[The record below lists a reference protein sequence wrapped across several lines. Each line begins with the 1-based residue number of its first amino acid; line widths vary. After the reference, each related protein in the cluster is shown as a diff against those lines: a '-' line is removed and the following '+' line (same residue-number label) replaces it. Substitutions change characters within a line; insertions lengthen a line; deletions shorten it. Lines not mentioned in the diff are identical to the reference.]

1 MNQLREALL
10 DPEAYLMKSPPIAP
24 ARSLAPGE
32 APVNAATVIA
42 YAAAQQNTR
51 IGTGAELPLPAMP
64 SQAKTMIA
72 TEQPRHT
79 AAHVVPEMQPPAA
92 TKMNTMRI
100 ATPLGYSSR
109 PPRRMWPI
117 VLVVGLLL
125 GLGGGAFAVAW
136 FGRKATGTAV
146 AEAGTPAGSAV
157 AVTPTRPD
165 AAAVPPPP
173 APVVV
178 DAAVAVVAKPDAAA
192 KTASVVIDSSPQGAE
207 VIGPDKK
214 VLGKTPARLT
224 LPVSD
229 LPQTFELKLSGYRH
243 KTEKVVVTG
252 NTVVNIPLER
262 APVVIQQPTHRGSAH
277 HSGADDLER
286 P

>member
-1 MNQLREALL
+1 
-10 DPEAYLMKSPPIAP
+10 
-24 ARSLAPGE
+24 
-32 APVNAATVIA
+32 
-42 YAAAQQNTR
+42 
-51 IGTGAELPLPAMP
+51 
-64 SQAKTMIA
+64 
-72 TEQPRHT
+72 
-79 AAHVVPEMQPPAA
+79 
-92 TKMNTMRI
+92 
-100 ATPLGYSSR
+100 
-109 PPRRMWPI
+109 MWPI